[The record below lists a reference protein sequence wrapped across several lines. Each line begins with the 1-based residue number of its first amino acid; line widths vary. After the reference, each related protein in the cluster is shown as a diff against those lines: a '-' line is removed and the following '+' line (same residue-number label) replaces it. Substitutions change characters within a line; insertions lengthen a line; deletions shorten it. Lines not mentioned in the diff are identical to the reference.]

1 MIKNTMASKKLS
13 SSLNLNKVNPN
24 LNLNDAQKEYITSRM
39 TKYRLAKVADL
50 DHNTVTTLFSGGK
63 KASIETVE
71 KVSKA
76 LGLDIGQ
83 FLSIK

>member
-1 MIKNTMASKKLS
+1 MIKNTMSPKKL
-13 SSLNLNKVNPN
+13 NPN
-24 LNLNDAQKEYITSRM
+24 LNLNDAQKEYITSLM
-39 TKYRLAKVADL
+39 TKYRLAKVAEL

-76 LGLDIGQ
+76 VGLDIGQ

>member
-1 MIKNTMASKKLS
+1 MIKTTMTPKKL
-13 SSLNLNKVNPN
+13 NPN
-24 LNLNDAQKEYITSRM
+24 LNLNDAQKAYITSRM
-39 TKYRLAKVADL
+39 TKYRLAKVAEL

-76 LGLDIGQ
+76 VGLDIGQ